1 MARWVPFHDL
11 VAGVATLGLLA
22 GVLLLTVLGIAV
34 PSFLSAAFGIAI
46 GWVFRGGVQL
56 QNELRHRNRSNN
68 GKQST
73 AETSG
78 ETDPRP

>member
-11 VAGVATLGLLA
+11 VAGVVTIGLLA
-22 GVLLLTVLGIAV
+22 GVLLLIVQGIAV

-56 QNELRHRNRSNN
+56 QNELRHRKESND
-68 GKQST
+68 GS
-73 AETSG
+73 
-78 ETDPRP
+78 

>member
-11 VAGVATLGLLA
+11 VAGIATLCLLV
-22 GVLLLTVLGIAV
+22 GVLVLVVLEIAV

-56 QNELRHRNRSNN
+56 QNELRHRNKESN

-73 AETSG
+73 AETSA